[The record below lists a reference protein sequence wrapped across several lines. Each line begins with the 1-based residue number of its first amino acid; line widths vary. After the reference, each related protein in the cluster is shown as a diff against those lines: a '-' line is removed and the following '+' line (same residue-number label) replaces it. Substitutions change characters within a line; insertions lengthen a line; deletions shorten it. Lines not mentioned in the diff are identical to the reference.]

1 MKGRNIVV
9 FDYKS
14 LKEAAKIGDRLGN
27 WNGYPVFSCSKYD
40 LKNKSENIAFIIYD
54 DYSNLVVKK
63 GGTWWHYGSV
73 QENGIVNEKNYRV
86 AYDCGDGSS
95 YYPKKEEEQPQP
107 THAVCGKSADKCDGR
122 MEEPQDPVI
131 GDVKLGLDVDAT
143 LQAAREMTIDS
154 LLEGF
159 NYGLDAKG

>member
-9 FDYKS
+9 FDYKT
-14 LKEAAKIGDRLGN
+14 LKETAKRGDRLGN

-54 DYSNLVVKK
+54 DESNLVIKK
-63 GGTWWHYGSV
+63 GGTWWVYGSV
-73 QENGIVNEKNYRV
+73 NESGIVSERNNRAV
-86 AYDCGDGSS
+86 YDCGDGSS
-95 YYPKKEEEQPQP
+95 YYPKKEEPQF
-107 THAVCGKSADKCDGR
+107 HVVCGKSADECDGR
-122 MEEPQDPVI
+122 MEEPQEPII

-159 NYGLDAKG
+159 NYGLDVKG

>member
-1 MKGRNIVV
+1 MV

-40 LKNKSENIAFIIYD
+40 LKNKSENIAFIVYD
-54 DYSNLVVKK
+54 DDSNLVIKK
-63 GGTWWHYGSV
+63 GGTWWLYGSV
-73 QENGIVNEKNYRV
+73 NENGVVNERHNRAV
-86 AYDCGDGSS
+86 YDYGDGSS
-95 YYPKKEEEQPQP
+95 YYPKKEEPLV
-107 THAVCGKSADKCDGR
+107 HAVCGKSADECDGR